1 MAVVEDST
9 RIQPVARI
17 DWSNPARQL
26 FLALFMPVLLALGAD
41 VMFGSLPLLTMAASI
56 ICIPISTVLVV
67 RSILLDFERVIEIV
81 APEPPATGDDEVTAS
96 ASETGELRPDAGA

>member
-1 MAVVEDST
+1 
-9 RIQPVARI
+9 
-17 DWSNPARQL
+17 
-26 FLALFMPVLLALGAD
+26 
-41 VMFGSLPLLTMAASI
+41 
-56 ICIPISTVLVV
+56 V